1 MLPQSQLPRVLRFG
15 TFEVDVPAG
24 ELRKN
29 GIKLKL
35 QEQPFQVLCMLVEYP
50 GEVVTREQ
58 LRSRLWPADTFVDFD
73 HGLNAAVKRLRDALG
88 DDPDNPR
95 FIETVPRRGY
105 RFLATVSMPKSERAI
120 FRLSRGAIFV
130 SLGLFAGLGIAATYY
145 IVSRPV
151 SSPPMRIVPLTTYP
165 GAEDEPT
172 FSKDGEQVAF
182 TWDANTARGTEI
194 YVKRIG
200 TENPLQLTQSGGFVC
215 CPSWTSDNRHLA
227 YLRCSGESQGI
238 FLVPSLGG
246 PARMVRQMPG
256 CSGLAA
262 SPTKQLLAYGDKN
275 SPDTPFALFTISLD
289 DLQPHQLTFPT
300 DKVVGDQNP
309 VFSPD
314 GESVAFIRIIG
325 EATSDIFVVP
335 LADGAPRQLTFD
347 RTFVNGLTW
356 TADGRR
362 IVFSSHRGGG
372 QSLWVVPVAGGE
384 PARLPLGGA
393 TATNPAISPRGN
405 RLAYTQGDIH
415 PNLWVIELSDNPRKS
430 SGSARQFLSS
440 ATYNNTPRFSP
451 DGKRLA
457 FASTRSGEM
466 EIWTCD
472 ARNCSDTQQLTFLK
486 SVSGSAHWSPDGKRI
501 AFDSRPTGHSQVF
514 VVSAAGGKPFALT
527 DGTAE
532 DKVPSWSSDGGYVY
546 FTSNR
551 SGATQIWRVSARG
564 GQPAQVTQHGGYA
577 VLESP
582 DGKFLY
588 YVKGDKPG
596 VWRMPPG
603 GGDEVRILPLPS
615 PEHWGDWALL
625 KRGIYY
631 VDESGPRP
639 AIDFFAFAT
648 HKVTKVVEVDGLP
661 PAGDPGFT
669 VSPDEKRI
677 IFSQVDRSAIDLILV
692 ENFR

>member
-29 GIKLKL
+29 GLKLKM
-35 QEQPFQVLCMLVEYP
+35 QEQPFQVLCMLLEHP

-73 HGLNAAVKRLRDALG
+73 HGLNAAVKRLRDAMG

-95 FIETVPRRGY
+95 FVETVPRRGY
-105 RFLATVSMPKSERAI
+105 RFLATVSMPKLERAI
-120 FRLSRGAIFV
+120 FRLPSGAIFV
-130 SLGLFAGLGIAATYY
+130 SLGLFALFGIVATLY
-145 IVSRPV
+145 IVRRPV
-151 SSPPMRIVPLTTYP
+151 SNPPMRIVPLTTYP
-165 GAEDEPT
+165 GAEDQPA

-200 TENPLQLTQSGGFVC
+200 TENPLQLTRSGGFVC

-227 YLRCSGESQGI
+227 YLNCSGEHQGI

-246 PARMVRQMPG
+246 PARMVRQGP
-256 CSGLAA
+256 SNGLGA
-262 SPTKQLLAYGDKN
+262 SPTKQLLAYGDKS
-275 SPDTPFALFTISLD
+275 SPDSPFALFTISLD
-289 DLQPHQLTFPT
+289 DLQPHQLTFPAG
-300 DKVVGDQNP
+300 KMVGDQDP

-314 GESVAFIRIIG
+314 GESVAFTRIVG
-325 EATSDIFVVP
+325 EATMDIYIVP
-335 LADGAPRQLTFD
+335 LAGGTPRQLTFD
-347 RTFVNGLTW
+347 RTFVNGVTW

-393 TATNPAISPRGN
+393 TASNPAISQRGD
-405 RLAYTQGDIH
+405 RLAYTQGDLH
-415 PNLWVIELSDNPRKS
+415 PNLWVIELSDHPLKL
-430 SGSARQFLSS
+430 SGPARPFLPS
-440 ATYNNTPRFSP
+440 ATYNNAPRFSP
-451 DGKRLA
+451 DGNRLA
-457 FASTRSGEM
+457 FGSHRSGEL

-472 ARNCSDTQQLTFLK
+472 ATNCSDAQQLTFLK
-486 SVSGSAHWSPDGKRI
+486 SVSGSPHWSPDGKRI

-514 VVSAAGGKPFALT
+514 VVSAAGGKPVALT

-532 DKVPSWSSDGGYVY
+532 DKVPSWSSDGAYVY

-551 SGATQIWRVSARG
+551 SGATQIWRVAARG

-588 YVKGDKPG
+588 YVKEDQPG
-596 VWRMPPG
+596 IWRMPSG
-603 GGDEVRILPLPS
+603 GGDEVRILPLPT
-615 PEHWGDWALL
+615 PQHWGDWALL

-639 AIDFFAFAT
+639 AIDFFTFGT
-648 HKVTKVVEVDGLP
+648 HKVTKVVEVDSLP
-661 PAGDPGFT
+661 PLGDPGFT
-669 VSPDEKRI
+669 VSPDEKWI
-677 IFSQVDRSAIDLILV
+677 IFSQVDRLAVDLMLV

>member
-1 MLPQSQLPRVLRFG
+1 MPPQSQLPRVLRFG
-15 TFEVDVPAG
+15 TFEVAVPAG
-24 ELRKN
+24 ELRQN
-29 GIKLKL
+29 GLKLKL
-35 QEQPFQVLCMLVEYP
+35 QEQPFQVLCTLLEHP
-50 GEVVTREQ
+50 GEVVTREE
-58 LRSRLWPADTFVDFD
+58 LRGKLWPEDTFGDFD

-95 FIETVPRRGY
+95 FVETVPRRGY
-105 RFLATVSMPKSERAI
+105 RFIARVNGAESRRALHFSKQGPWVALAAVGAFAI
-120 FRLSRGAIFV
+120 IATN
-130 SLGLFAGLGIAATYY
+130 FAVRQPAS
-145 IVSRPV
+145 V
-151 SSPPMRIVPLTTYP
+151 PPMRTVPLTTSA
-165 GAEDEPT
+165 GAEDQPA
-172 FSKDGEQVAF
+172 FSKEGEQVAF
-182 TWDANTARGTEI
+182 TWDADTSRGTDI
-194 YVKRIG
+194 YVKRVG
-200 TENPLQLTQSGGFVC
+200 TENLLRLTQSGGFVC
-215 CPSWTSDNRHLA
+215 CPSWTSDNHHLA
-227 YLRCSGESQGI
+227 YMRCSGENQGI

-246 PARMVRQMPG
+246 PSRMIKKVPCAG
-256 CSGLAA
+256 VAA
-262 SPTKQLLAYGDKN
+262 SPTKQMLAYGDKS
-275 SPDTPFALFTISLD
+275 SPDSPFALFTISLD
-289 DLQPHQLTFPT
+289 DVQPQQLTFPT
-300 DKVVGDQNP
+300 DKVVGDQDP

-314 GESVAFIRIIG
+314 GESVAFIRIVG
-325 EATSDIFVVP
+325 EATADIFVVP
-335 LADGAPRQLTFD
+335 LAGGAPRQLTFD
-347 RTFVNGLTW
+347 RTFVNGVTW

-393 TATNPAISPRGN
+393 TASHPAISLRGG
-405 RLAYTQGDIH
+405 RLAYRQGDIH
-415 PNLWVIELSDNPRKS
+415 PNMWVIELSDHLRNLSRP
-430 SGSARQFLSS
+430 AQQFLSS
-440 ATYNNTPRFSP
+440 ATYNNSPQFSP

-457 FASTRSGEM
+457 FASHRSGEM

-472 ARNCSDTQQLTFLK
+472 AANCSDAQQLTFLK

-514 VVSAAGGKPFALT
+514 VVSAEGGRPVALT

-532 DKVPSWSSDGGYVY
+532 DKVPSWSADGGSVY

-551 SGATQIWRVSARG
+551 SGAAQIWRVSSRG
-564 GQPAQVTQHGGYA
+564 GLPAQVTQHSGYV

-582 DGKFLY
+582 DDKFLY
-588 YVKGDKPG
+588 YVKEDQPG
-596 VWRMPPG
+596 VWRMPSG

-639 AIDFFAFAT
+639 AIDFFAFGT
-648 HKVTKVVEVDGLP
+648 HKVTKVLEVDSLP

-677 IFSQVDRSAIDLILV
+677 IFSRVDRSAVDLILV

>member
-1 MLPQSQLPRVLRFG
+1 MPPQSQLPRVLRFG
-15 TFEVDVPAG
+15 TFEVDVPTA

-29 GIKLKL
+29 GLKLKM
-35 QEQPFQVLCMLVEYP
+35 QEQPFQILCMLLEHP

-58 LRSRLWPADTFVDFD
+58 LRSRLWLADTFVDFD

-95 FIETVPRRGY
+95 FVETVPRRGY

-120 FRLSRGAIFV
+120 FRLPRGAILV
-130 SLGLFAGLGIAATYY
+130 SLGLFAVFGIVGTLY
-145 IVSRPV
+145 IVRRPV
-151 SSPPMRIVPLTTYP
+151 SGPPTRIVPLTTFP
-165 GAEDEPT
+165 GAEEQPA

-182 TWDANTARGTEI
+182 TWDANTARGTDI

-200 TENPLQLTQSGGFVC
+200 TENPLQLTRSGGFVC

-227 YLRCSGESQGI
+227 YLNCSGERQGI

-246 PARMVRQMPG
+246 PARMVRQGPFA
-256 CSGLAA
+256 GLGA
-262 SPTKQLLAYGDKN
+262 SPTKQLLAYGDKS
-275 SPDTPFALFTISLD
+275 SPDSPFALFTISLD

-300 DKVVGDQNP
+300 GKVVGDQDP

-314 GESVAFIRIIG
+314 GESVAFIRIVG
-325 EATSDIFVVP
+325 EATADIFVVP
-335 LADGAPRQLTFD
+335 LTGGAPRQLTFD
-347 RTFVNGLTW
+347 RTYVNGVTW

-393 TATNPAISPRGN
+393 TAYNPAISPRGD
-405 RLAYTQGDIH
+405 RLAYRQGGLH
-415 PNLWVIELSDNPRKS
+415 PNLWVIELSDHLLNLSRP
-430 SGSARQFLSS
+430 AQQFLSS
-440 ATYNNTPRFSP
+440 ATYNNSPLFSP

-472 ARNCSDTQQLTFLK
+472 AANCSDAQQLTFLK
-486 SVSGSAHWSPDGKRI
+486 SVSGSAHWSPDGQRI

-514 VVSAAGGKPFALT
+514 VVNAAGGKPFALT

-582 DGKFLY
+582 DGRFLY
-588 YVKGDKPG
+588 YVKEDQPG
-596 VWRMPPG
+596 VWRMPSG
-603 GGDEVRILPLPS
+603 GGDEARILPLPS

-639 AIDFFAFAT
+639 AIDFFAFGT
-648 HKVTKVVEVDGLP
+648 HKVTKVAEVDSLP
-661 PAGDPGFT
+661 PLGDPGFT

-677 IFSQVDRSAIDLILV
+677 IFSQVDRSAVDLMLV